1 MTRRAGRTRQL
12 ITALVAALALA
23 PAACGVVG
31 GKGTDPQTEAV
42 GHDPVQG
49 SLFDSSVVHTLDVQV
64 DEADVAAM
72 ISEYETSGE
81 KTWIPGTVTIDGT
94 ELSDVGLRLKGNS
107 SLSTLDADADP
118 ATLPWLVRLDKYVDG
133 QSYRDITSFV
143 VRSNITTT
151 AVNEAVALE
160 LIELAGLASQQATS
174 VRLTVNDGTARLRL
188 VIENPDEDWASS
200 VFDSPGLLYKS
211 EARGDWSYR
220 GDDPASYTDVFDQQA
235 GEDDLTPLIEL
246 LDFVNNADD
255 ATFAAELADRVD
267 VEAFARYLAVQEL
280 VGNFDTISG
289 PGNNSYLWYDAET
302 EVFTV
307 VSWDQNLSFG
317 ITPMAGGMGGGPGV
331 GGSLP
336 DGMDPGN
343 PPAMPEGFDPGDLP
357 EGFDPD
363 NPPEG
368 FDPDNPPEGFD
379 PGDLPAGGMG
389 GMGSNILEER
399 FRATPELAALYDEAV
414 ADLTAE
420 LIDSGAATE
429 VLATWVT
436 VLTEHAGDLV
446 DTETIKQDAAAVAAY
461 L

>member
-1 MTRRAGRTRQL
+1 
-12 ITALVAALALA
+12 
-23 PAACGVVG
+23 
-31 GKGTDPQTEAV
+31 
-42 GHDPVQG
+42 
-49 SLFDSSVVHTLDVQV
+49 
-64 DEADVAAM
+64 M

-200 VFDSPGLLYKS
+200 VFVSTRLLYKS
-211 EARGDWSYR
+211 EARGDSSYR
-220 GDDPASYTDVFDQQA
+220 GDDPASYTDVCDQQA

-280 VGNFDTISG
+280 VSNFDTISG

-317 ITPMAGGMGGGPGV
+317 ITPMA
-331 GGSLP
+331 

-343 PPAMPEGFDPGDLP
+343 PPAMP

-420 LIDSGAATE
+420 LIDSGAAAE

-446 DTETIKQDAAAVAAY
+446 DTATIEQDAAAVAAY

>member
-1 MTRRAGRTRQL
+1 
-12 ITALVAALALA
+12 
-23 PAACGVVG
+23 
-31 GKGTDPQTEAV
+31 
-42 GHDPVQG
+42 
-49 SLFDSSVVHTLDVQV
+49 
-64 DEADVAAM
+64 M

-289 PGNNSYLWYDAET
+289 PGNNSYHRYEAET

-307 VSWDQNLSFG
+307 VSWDPNLSFG

-343 PPAMPEGFDPGDLP
+343 PPAM
-357 EGFDPD
+357 
-363 NPPEG
+363 PEG

-420 LIDSGAATE
+420 LIDSGVAAE
-429 VLATWVT
+429 VLATWVA

-446 DTETIKQDAAAVAAY
+446 DTATIEQDAAAVATY
-461 L
+461 LGPADLRAAAAARCCAAR

>member
-1 MTRRAGRTRQL
+1 
-12 ITALVAALALA
+12 
-23 PAACGVVG
+23 
-31 GKGTDPQTEAV
+31 
-42 GHDPVQG
+42 
-49 SLFDSSVVHTLDVQV
+49 VHTLDVQV

-343 PPAMPEGFDPGDLP
+343 PPAMPED
-357 EGFDPD
+357 FDPD
-363 NPPEG
+363 NRSASPRW
-368 FDPDNPPEGFD
+368 
-379 PGDLPAGGMG
+379 PAAWAVARASGA
-389 GMGSNILEER
+389 R
-399 FRATPELAALYDEAV
+399 CPTAWTRATPPRCRRASTPATCRRASTPTTRRRASTPTTRRRASTPATSRPAAWGV
-414 ADLTAE
+414 W
-420 LIDSGAATE
+420 AATSSRSGSGPPPSSPPS
-429 VLATWVT
+429 TTRRWPT
-436 VLTEHAGDLV
+436 
-446 DTETIKQDAAAVAAY
+446 
-461 L
+461 